1 MFAVEQVVK
10 RCPNHANEDIKKNV
24 TAANHLV
31 RCEHKMARYIE
42 DPQTQRHSV
51 LIPYEMPQAGSE
63 WVTNLFQ
70 VSVSLL
76 VGGGGHLLGNNSI
89 RTAQSDLGVH
99 RACSLVAGC
108 RMASLLLGR
117 CSFWSRKRMGL

>member
-1 MFAVEQVVK
+1 MLTNKCFVCCGTQVVK

-76 VGGGGHLLGNNSI
+76 VGGRGGV
-89 RTAQSDLGVH
+89 T
-99 RACSLVAGC
+99 C
-108 RMASLLLGR
+108 
-117 CSFWSRKRMGL
+117 